1 MPPPQV
7 NAKKKHEAEVPS
19 RQSTASPV
27 SGHCVNTDRDKWLVP
42 LRATVICGLYCLI
55 GGLVYGLEQDL
66 SAVDAVY
73 FCIVTMSTVGYGDIS
88 PDTDGLRAFTV
99 IWILIGIV
107 VVFSQVSLAV
117 TMYTN
122 VLTDWCR
129 DRIEKANPPVLVDI
143 DGNGAPDFAMPETAL
158 LYYSKNM
165 LPSVSLILLMQF
177 PFAAMFVALED
188 EWSFGDA
195 YYHCLVTAT
204 TVGYGDIS
212 ISTEDGRICSIF
224 QIIFSVSL
232 LGEIVSTFD
241 TLRDARRVKLELVEQ
256 LHRKLEPNVTDNV
269 LESAAKLHSSIHDVD
284 ANELIIP
291 AGVSKTDFVM
301 GMLLQSGAVTWE
313 QLRPYE
319 EVFDKAPARE
329 GILAKK
335 ELEATVNEMQTV
347 IAVAAG
353 PGAVVVPEI
362 KYAAPPTPPLPPT
375 PPTPPPPT
383 PPPPTPPPE
392 ITAPTEADLQMV
404 AQEADAQLQQLGLGF
419 VKLHV
424 LERRIE
430 LLRSI
435 DFHGSKTVSATGLQG
450 ASLEDPVAVHQVCNE
465 TAVAIHVCNKVLE
478 THDFKTFGLLVAGHT
493 SGKWFKGDNVDVTDT
508 PGYEI
513 SVNRAKAICDTL
525 NEEISKVSP
534 TYQLQAEVQV
544 ESKGYGC
551 TQPMK
556 GFDDGAN
563 HVENRRVE
571 IHLLFSEDNKVDKFK
586 QQKVELAEP
595 LIETDLQ

>member
-1 MPPPQV
+1 MPPPRGASHKSAAQ
-7 NAKKKHEAEVPS
+7 KSEVPS
-19 RQSTASPV
+19 GQSTASPV
-27 SGHCVNTDRDKWLVP
+27 SGHCANTDRSKWLVP

-99 IWILIGIV
+99 FWILIGIV
-107 VVFSQVSLAV
+107 AVFSQVSLAV

-122 VLTDWCR
+122 ILTNWCR
-129 DRIEKANPPVLVDI
+129 HRIEKTYPPVLVDI
-143 DGNGAPDFAMPETAL
+143 DGNGAPDFAMPESGL

-165 LPSVSLILLMQF
+165 LPSVSLIFLMQL
-177 PFAAMFVALED
+177 PFAAIFVALED

-204 TVGYGDIS
+204 TVGYGDMS

-241 TLRDARRVKLELVEQ
+241 NLRDARRLKMELVEQ

-269 LESAAKLHSSIHDVD
+269 LQSAAKLHSSLDDTD
-284 ANELIIP
+284 ANELVIP

-319 EVFDKAPARE
+319 ELFDKAPAQE
-329 GILAKK
+329 GILAKR
-335 ELEATVNEMQTV
+335 ELEVTVNEMQTV

-362 KYAAPPTPPLPPT
+362 KYAAPPTPP
-375 PPTPPPPT
+375 PPTPPPPA
-383 PPPPTPPPE
+383 PPPPAPPPE
-392 ITAPTEADLQMV
+392 ITAPTEADLEMV
-404 AQEADAQLQQLGLGF
+404 AKEADAQLQQLGLGL

-430 LLRSI
+430 LLTSI
-435 DFHGSKTVSATGLQG
+435 DFHGSKTVSAAGLQG

-493 SGKWFKGDNVDVTDT
+493 SGKWFKGDNQHVDVTDT

-534 TYQLQAEVQV
+534 TYQLQAKVQV
-544 ESKGYGC
+544 ESNGYGC
-551 TQPMK
+551 TQPMQ
-556 GFDDGAN
+556 GFDDGRN

-571 IHLLFSEDNKVDKFK
+571 IHLLFSEDTKVDKFK
-586 QQKVELAEP
+586 EQKAELAEQ
-595 LIETDLQ
+595 LTEIDLQ

>member
-7 NAKKKHEAEVPS
+7 TDDNKERGS
-19 RQSTASPV
+19 SGQSTAIRV
-27 SGHCVNTDRDKWLVP
+27 SRHCANTDMGMWIVP

-66 SAVDAVY
+66 SAVDAIY

-99 IWILIGIV
+99 FWILIGIV
-107 VVFSQVSLAV
+107 AVFSQVSQAV

-122 VLTDWCR
+122 VLSEWCR
-129 DRIEKANPPVLVDI
+129 DRIEKMYPPVLVDI
-143 DGNGAPDFAMPETAL
+143 DGNGACDFAMPESAL
-158 LYYSKNM
+158 IYYSKN
-165 LPSVSLILLMQF
+165 LIPSVSLMFLMQF
-177 PFAAMFVALED
+177 PFAAIFVGLEE

-212 ISTEDGRICSIF
+212 INTEDGRICSIF

-232 LGEIVSTFD
+232 LGEIISTLSI
-241 TLRDARRVKLELVEQ
+241 LRDARRVKLDLLEQ
-256 LHRKLEPNVTDNV
+256 LHRKLEPNVVDNI
-269 LESAAKLHSSIHDVD
+269 LDSAAKLHSD
-284 ANELIIP
+284 AGDGNELVIP

-301 GMLLQSGAVTWE
+301 GMLLQSGAVTWK
-313 QLRPYE
+313 QLQPYE
-319 EVFDKAPARE
+319 ELFDKAPTKEGMLGKRE
-329 GILAKK
+329 LA
-335 ELEATVNEMQTV
+335 ETVNEMQSI

-353 PGAVVVPEI
+353 PGAIVVPEI

-375 PPTPPPPT
+375 PPPPAPLPPT
-383 PPPPTPPPE
+383 PPPPAPPPE
-392 ITAPTEADLQMV
+392 ITAPTDADLRMV
-404 AQEADAQLQQLGLGF
+404 AQEADAQLQQLGLRL

-430 LLRSI
+430 MLTSI
-435 DFHGSKTVSATGLQG
+435 EFHGSKTVSAAGLQG
-450 ASLEDPVAVHQVCNE
+450 ASLEEPAVVHQICNE

-478 THDFKTFGLLVAGHT
+478 AHDFRTFGLLVAGHT
-493 SGKWFKGDNVDVTDT
+493 SGKWFKHENVDVTDT

-513 SVNRAKAICDTL
+513 SVYRAEAICAIL
-525 NEEISKVSP
+525 NDEISKVAP
-534 TYQLQAEVQV
+534 TYQLQDQVQV

-551 TQPMK
+551 TQPLK
-556 GFDDGAN
+556 GFDDGKN
-563 HVENRRVE
+563 HEENRRVE
-571 IHLLFSEDNKVDKFK
+571 IHLLFSEDTKVDTFK
-586 QQKVELAEP
+586 QRTPVQDLMHEV
-595 LIETDLQ
+595 DLQ